1 MDGSYAND
9 AVQSSAKMTRDQALR
24 VLGRRI
30 AELRREKGLTQET
43 LAEAMGVSRNHVAD
57 IELGTRNT
65 GVWSLLLICRA
76 LGLPPAEV
84 FEDFSPAA
92 LKRLGR

>member
-1 MDGSYAND
+1 
-9 AVQSSAKMTRDQALR
+9 MTREQALKT
-24 VLGRRI
+24 LGQRI
-30 AELRREKGLTQET
+30 AELRREKGLTQEA

-76 LGLPPAEV
+76 LTLPPGAL
-84 FEDFSPAA
+84 FEPFTPAVMRK
-92 LKRLGR
+92 LPTTKMR

>member
-1 MDGSYAND
+1 
-9 AVQSSAKMTRDQALR
+9 MTRDKALKT
-24 VLGRRI
+24 LGRRV
-30 AELRREKGLTQET
+30 AELRREKGLSQEA

-76 LGLPPAEV
+76 LGLPPAAL
-84 FEDFSPAA
+84 FEDFSTAS
-92 LKRLGR
+92 LRRL